1 MNSNRLRLRVG
12 PVQFYF
18 FFFLVS
24 GFCSI
29 LYEVIWLRLAM
40 AQYGVTTPL
49 VSLVLSIFMLGLGLG
64 SWGAGHLVKRWA
76 ERLSFVRLYALTE
89 LLIGISALVVPL
101 ELTWGRQILERLETG
116 GLSTSGFYLVTG
128 IWISLSLVPWCAC
141 MGATFPFAMSA
152 IKEEVGAE
160 APRSFSYLY
169 LANVFGAVV
178 GAWLPLLLIEAFG
191 FRGTL
196 HVGAALNF
204 ILAASAFTLSLRGTK
219 GPSASLDRRPESS
232 QSSLLPPSNGGAL
245 LWLLFGTGLTS
256 MAAEVVWVRMFSRWL
271 GTVVYAFAAILAFY
285 LAATY
290 IGSLIYRKRIFR
302 LELRGTLVWALLG
315 FAIVL
320 PLLAAD
326 PRILGRHKFLR
337 LALGVVPFSGV
348 LGFVTPSMMDY
359 FSGGDG
365 ERAGRAYAV
374 NIIGCILGPLFS
386 GFLLLP
392 WLGERVSLCVLA
404 LPWFAVG
411 LLMARSQLSSQE
423 AAPAPGKRWIA
434 AALAAVC
441 AVMFFSTTSFE
452 TKFAHRWVRRDY
464 AATVVAKGDT
474 RESKQVLINGVG
486 MTALVPITKMMA
498 HLPLA
503 MLGRKPTDMLVICF
517 GMGTTHRSA
526 LSWGI
531 SSTVVELIPSVPQ
544 VFGYFHEDG
553 PRLLQSP
560 MSHVVIDDGRLFLER
575 TSDQYDVIAIDPPPP
590 VEAAASSLLYSK
602 EFYALAKRH
611 LRPGGILQQWLP
623 GGEPIVVSSVA
634 KALQQSFPYVRVF
647 GGIGGGGYQFLATL
661 SPIPPTTADELAS
674 RMPAKAAVD
683 LVEWGPESSTERQFA
698 VVLQAEI
705 PLEQLIQQDPDA
717 PAMDDDRPVN
727 EYYYLRHSPAL
738 FGRVLSTVSR

>member
-1 MNSNRLRLRVG
+1 VNSNRLRLRVG

-116 GLSTSGFYLVTG
+116 GLSTSSFYLVTG